1 MLERIVYW
9 DRDKSMKFEK
19 EHDCKALSCV
29 PLLEDTEQDKMQQIV
44 EKFRMAVQML
54 KVSDW
59 RKPWGDLKDET
70 LHGLLRFTFLHSR
83 PVLAWE
89 LDFDKVG

>member
-9 DRDKSMKFEK
+9 DRNEAMAFE
-19 EHDCKALSCV
+19 EANDAKALSMI
-29 PLLEDTEQDKMQQIV
+29 PLLEDTDQDKMEHIIF
-44 EKFRMAVQML
+44 KFRSAIRGL
-54 KVSDW
+54 KYSDW
-59 RKPWGDLKDET
+59 RRFWADLDEEI
-70 LHGLLRFTFLHSR
+70 LYGLLRFTFLHSR